1 MKPSNLKDITRLLIR
16 SANWIGDA
24 VMTIPAVRAIKKNFP
39 YADISILAK
48 PWVAPVFENSSHI
61 DETVIYDAA
70 GRHEGFAGKF
80 RLARDLKRY
89 EFDAA
94 ILFQNAFEAAFIT
107 FLAGIPNRIGYDTD
121 GRSLFLTHAVS
132 CTSDMKKVHQIEYYL
147 GILQG
152 TGLSHTDGQHLE
164 LEISDREQHHAGE
177 ILRQNGISQTGRI
190 VGINPGATFGS
201 AKRWFPASP
210 ASSKSHIARVPA
222 PCSPCRAVLK
232 DAYLFIKVLRDTRYD
247 LVIDFQQL
255 LKSGILVALSGG
267 QLTRVSGKPL
277 VAVNPMAKWKTKLWS
292 DMKFSRLADQLIEQY
307 GASVVFTGGPE
318 DREAVQGILSGM
330 KRSAVNFAGKTSL
343 KMLAALYEKT
353 DFLVTTDT
361 GPMHLAAAV
370 GIPVVAIFGP
380 TAPWRTGPFGSGHQ
394 VIRAGLK
401 CSPCFKR
408 QC

>member
-1 MKPSNLKDITRLLIR
+1 MNILIVKL
-16 SANWIGDA
+16 SAIGD
-24 VMTIPAVRAIKKNFP
+24 VIHTLPALNAIRRHHPDAHITWVVEEAAYPLIEGHGALDRVLVSKRKHWIKKLVGSDTP
-39 YADISILAK
+39 
-48 PWVAPVFENSSHI
+48 SS
-61 DETVIYDAA
+61 E
-70 GRHEGFAGKF
+70 K
-80 RLARDLKRY
+80 
-89 EFDAA
+89 
-94 ILFQNAFEAAFIT
+94 
-107 FLAGIPNRIGYDTD
+107 
-121 GRSLFLTHAVS
+121 
-132 CTSDMKKVHQIEYYL
+132 
-147 GILQG
+147 
-152 TGLSHTDGQHLE
+152 
-164 LEISDREQHHAGE
+164 
-177 ILRQNGISQTGRI
+177 
-190 VGINPGATFGS
+190 
-201 AKRWFPASP
+201 
-210 ASSKSHIARVPA
+210 
-222 PCSPCRAVLK
+222 RAVLK

-255 LKSGILVALSGG
+255 LKSGILVALSGGKRKAGYNKGMEHQEHSHLFLNERIPPVKMDIHALLRSMMLIEALGILSDDIVFDLPIRDQDRSRITDLLARNG

-408 QC
+408 QCQTTECMKRIRVEDVLKGIRKLPIIKKLKVKS